1 MLNTR
6 KNIFSLNWTQGLAIE
21 HNLNEFCASSV
32 LELWLRIQL
41 YVTKETSA
49 NYATDETMPE
59 DGLEKIA
66 NFVKSRNRFHR
77 KCTSVLQK
85 RMIAFIFALMYAFI

>member
-1 MLNTR
+1 MLY
-6 KNIFSLNWTQGLAIE
+6 
-21 HNLNEFCASSV
+21 V
-32 LELWLRIQL
+32 QL

-49 NYATDETMPE
+49 NYATGQTTPE

-66 NFVKSRNRFHR
+66 NFMKSTNRFHR

-85 RMIAFIFALMYAFI
+85 HMMLSSDIKRTYRQYIRKYNSISNVRKME